1 MCNCNERVNEKL
13 KEKNARLAF
22 SFCLSS
28 DLSEADAMLMIQT
41 EKVNKAY
48 RGKIP
53 TVIPTFCPF
62 CGVKYVRKD
71 DPATEEVAA

>member
-13 KEKNARLAF
+13 KSRNTRLSF

-28 DLSEADAMLMIQT
+28 DLSEADSMLMIQT
-41 EKVNKAY
+41 EKLDKAS
-48 RGKIP
+48 RAKAIP
-53 TVIPTFCPF
+53 VIPTFCPF
-62 CGVKYVRKD
+62 CGVKYPRKD